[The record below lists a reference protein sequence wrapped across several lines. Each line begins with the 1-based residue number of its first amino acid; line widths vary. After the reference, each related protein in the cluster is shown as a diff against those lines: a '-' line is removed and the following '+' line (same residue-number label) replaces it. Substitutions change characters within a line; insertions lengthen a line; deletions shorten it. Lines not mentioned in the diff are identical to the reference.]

1 MRVLPQASQVLRFLA
16 GVPVIFGGS
25 LDADSLTTH
34 PYLGVTHIVRTE
46 TSPRVEHIHVMLIDL
61 TTPGLRFMV
70 TAGNANQPF
79 NSTIRES
86 TAATTLSYMTSQNGQ
101 VAINAHF
108 YQPNSADENRW
119 VVGLAASQGN
129 IYSSFEGPTPAT
141 ANPVNSLTLTQNYAI
156 MAHAPALNIDAQ
168 NQAQIVHYDASYP
181 DKKHVL
187 EPVTLYNAVSGS
199 AQIVTNGVTSIPAY
213 TQNAASGL
221 TDGGNGYSASNSW
234 YSGVRAR
241 SAIGLTSDNHTLVLF
256 TIDEAGGS
264 AGMSVGE
271 VADMMRVDYGVY
283 NALNLDGGGSTTL
296 ALQDPVTRVRSVVNT
311 PTSGSRVVATSLVV
325 FASPEIAVEQAAG
338 TDLTDGS
345 ASIDFGSVNLG
356 STSSAITLTIKNNGA
371 ADLTG
376 LAVTK
381 TGTNPDEFTVGAL
394 GATSLAPN
402 TSTTFAVTFTPGAA
416 GLSTAALR
424 IASNDADEN
433 PFDIVL
439 TGTGAATAL
448 QDWRQTHFGNPGNT
462 GDGADL
468 NDFDKDGLV
477 NLIEFAFGLNPRQD
491 SSGLLPQPLQIGSDL
506 VLSFGQPAAVS
517 GITYGAEWSQ
527 TLLPESW
534 IALAD
539 TGLPPLHRFSVPIE
553 TQTALYVRMKVTSP

>member
-1 MRVLPQASQVLRFLA
+1 MRVLPQASHVLRILA
-16 GVPVIFGGS
+16 EALVVFGGS
-25 LDADSLTTH
+25 LHADSLTTH

-61 TTPGLRFMV
+61 TTSGLRFMV
-70 TAGNANQPF
+70 TEGNANQPF

-101 VAINAHF
+101 IAINAHF
-108 YQPNSADENRW
+108 YQPNSTDANRW

-168 NQAQIVHYDASYP
+168 NHAQIVHYDASYP

-187 EPVTLYNAVSGS
+187 EPVTLHNAVCGS
-199 AQIVTNGVTSIPAY
+199 AQIVTNGVTTIPAY

-221 TDGGNGYSASNSW
+221 TDGNGYSASNSW
-234 YSGVRAR
+234 YNGVRAR
-241 SAIGLTSDNHTLVLF
+241 TAIGLTSDNRTLVLF

-283 NALNLDGGGSTTL
+283 NALNLDGGGSTTM
-296 ALQDPVTRVRSVVNT
+296 ALQDPVTRVRSVINT

-325 FASPEIAVEQAAG
+325 FASPEIAVEQPAG

-345 ASIDFGSVNLG
+345 AAIDFGSADLG
-356 STSSAITLTIKNNGA
+356 STSSAMTFTVKNTGA
-371 ADLTG
+371 ANLTG

-381 TGTNPDEFTVGAL
+381 TGTNPDEFSVSTL
-394 GATSLAPN
+394 GASSLAPN

-416 GLSTAALR
+416 GLRTAALR
-424 IASNDADEN
+424 IASSDADEN
-433 PFDIVL
+433 PFDVIL
-439 TGTGAATAL
+439 TGTGVATAL
-448 QDWRQTHFGNPGNT
+448 QGWRQDHFGNPGNS

-477 NLIEFAFGLNPRQD
+477 NLIEFAFGLHPHQD
-491 SSGLLPQPLQIGSDL
+491 SSGLLPQPQQIGSGL

-539 TGLPPLHRFSVPIE
+539 TGLPPLHSFSVPSGIN
-553 TQTALYVRMKVTSP
+553 TALYVRLRVTSP